1 MVLAQEGVELAIDAV
16 ERARTFLDQGRADL
30 DGVRSGEVCDIGVAA
45 AVDTADGNHV
55 DQSFAR
61 LVERMDL
68 RQRPARAAGDTA
80 SEVHLEVVVAVPML
94 AEAMNMAT
102 KRRPR
107 QETQIVQ
114 TLPLNRGNM
123 AVVIAAR
130 AFCAILLF
138 ALGGAPVAFA
148 QEAGQRTFDSVTA
161 ATDAFAAA
169 VRNHDE
175 AAMLA
180 ILGPSAKDLISS
192 GDPVADRNK
201 QDTFSLNY
209 IGLHQFAAASDG
221 HTFLYIGPNNWPTP
235 IPLQKNASSQ
245 WYFDSDYGRQEI
257 LYRRIGANE
266 LNVIKVC
273 GAIVEAQRDY
283 YNAFHDG
290 ASVHQYTARFRSS
303 PGTQDGLYWE
313 VKPGAQPPESPLGP
327 LVAEAAA
334 EGYQHHASGEP
345 HPFHG
350 YVYRLL
356 TSQGPNAP
364 GGAANY
370 IVDGKMTGGFAL
382 VAYPVKYRDSGVMT
396 FIVNQDGQVYQ
407 KDLGPDTAQI
417 ATDMVAYDPDPTWQ
431 LTNKAT
437 VTAQTK

>member
-1 MVLAQEGVELAIDAV
+1 MG
-16 ERARTFLDQGRADL
+16 T
-30 DGVRSGEVCDIGVAA
+30 
-45 AVDTADGNHV
+45 
-55 DQSFAR
+55 
-61 LVERMDL
+61 
-68 RQRPARAAGDTA
+68 
-80 SEVHLEVVVAVPML
+80 
-94 AEAMNMAT
+94 AEAMSSPVDTVAEVGVVGVVAANTVPEVVAIMAAGEDLMAGAAVPLAEVTDMAT
-102 KRRPR
+102 KRRHQ
-107 QETQIVQ
+107 QETRMFQA
-114 TLPLNRGNM
+114 LPRVRESI
-123 AVVIAAR
+123 AVALALR
-130 AFCAILLF
+130 ASCAILLV
-138 ALGGAPVAFA
+138 ALSSAPLAFA
-148 QEAGQRTFDSVTA
+148 QEAGQRTFNSVTA

-175 AAMLA
+175 SAMLA
-180 ILGPSAKDLISS
+180 ILGPSARDLISS

-221 HTFLYIGPNNWPTP
+221 RTFLYIGPNNWPTP

-273 GAIVEAQRDY
+273 AAIVEAERDY

-303 PGTQDGLYWE
+303 PGTQNGLFWE

-334 EGYQHHASGEP
+334 EGYQHDTSGEP

-364 GGAANY
+364 GGAAKY

-407 KDLGPDTAQI
+407 KDLGPDTAQL
-417 ATDMVAYDPDPTWQ
+417 ATDMVAYDPDATWQ
-431 LTNKAT
+431 PTNKAT